1 MNEGVFMKSVLVKY
15 PKLKIYYVMAG
26 GLSMICSVLLL
37 YATNA
42 MSTLTA
48 HITTNG
54 LINISIYIYKVL
66 LLFIC
71 FHFVDHVLFRKMK
84 TIVQEYLHQQ
94 VYCQLSNGLN
104 RQKLND
110 FNESGDLYAL
120 IQSDAEDSISFL
132 SDTFI
137 DIIYQLIRLAMVL
150 VYIFVIN
157 IQLSCFYVL
166 STIISIL
173 VQKKFSASVSKA
185 NEDTKQKEI
194 AMNTIL
200 QNIVKNRLVIKMN
213 DADAFAKELYEDKV
227 NAYTDAYMNV
237 ESKAL
242 PFRMIGIFFGL
253 FPILSLCVAGV
264 YMVPKGLV
272 SLSAFLSI
280 EYICNCVVYDQ
291 LHFSDFI
298 TESAKAF
305 VSVKRIA
312 GFGDT
317 VENDCEHTNQT
328 GDITLEHVSYQYP
341 NGNKKAL
348 DDISLHV
355 PYGSKV
361 AIVGKSGSGKSTLLK
376 IIASFIKQDQGVC
389 DIPEVSFVEQ
399 FPYLFTD
406 SVKNNITCWKN
417 FKEDEYQHVLQ
428 ICKINE
434 FLNDDQMI
442 LEKNA
447 SNLSGGQKQ
456 RIAIARAL
464 MNHKNVS
471 LFDESFSGIDT
482 KNALEILKKI
492 IEEYKDQTMIFSI
505 HQLELLE
512 MMDRV
517 VVMENGSIVFDGTYR
532 EYEANYGKE

>member
-15 PKLKIYYVMAG
+15 PKLKIYYVMVG
-26 GLSMICSVLLL
+26 GLSLICSVLLL

-42 MSTLTA
+42 MSTLTV

-66 LLFIC
+66 LLFLC

-84 TIVQEYLHQQ
+84 TMVQEYLHQQ

-305 VSVKRIA
+305 VSVKRIV

-341 NGNKKAL
+341 NVNKKAL

-376 IIASFIKQDQGVC
+376 IIASFIQQDQGVC

-406 SVKNNITCWKN
+406 SVKNNITCWKS

>member
-1 MNEGVFMKSVLVKY
+1 MNEGDFMKSVLAKY
-15 PKLKIYYVMAG
+15 PKLKIYYVMVG
-26 GLSMICSVLLL
+26 GLSLICSVLLL

-66 LLFIC
+66 LLFLC

-84 TIVQEYLHQQ
+84 TMIQEYLHQQ
-94 VYCQLSNGLN
+94 VYCQLSDGLN

-120 IQSDAEDSISFL
+120 IQNDAEDSISFL

-305 VSVKRIA
+305 VSVKRIV
-312 GFGDT
+312 GFGGT

-341 NGNKKAL
+341 NVNKKAL

-376 IIASFIKQDQGVC
+376 IIASFIQQDQGVC

-406 SVKNNITCWKN
+406 SVKNNITCWKS

-532 EYEANYGKE
+532 EYEANYGKK

>member
-1 MNEGVFMKSVLVKY
+1 MNEGVFMKGVLAKY
-15 PKLKIYYVMAG
+15 SKLKIYYVMVG
-26 GLSMICSVLLL
+26 GLSLICSVVLL

-66 LLFIC
+66 LLFLC

-84 TIVQEYLHQQ
+84 TMVQEYLHQQ
-94 VYCQLSNGLN
+94 VYCQLSDGLN
-104 RQKLND
+104 RQKLNN

-120 IQSDAEDSISFL
+120 IQSDVEDSISFL

-264 YMVPKGLV
+264 YMVPKDLV

-305 VSVKRIA
+305 VSVKRIV
-312 GFGDT
+312 GFGKN
-317 VENDCEHTNQT
+317 VENDCENVNQT

-406 SVKNNITCWKN
+406 SVKNNITCWKS

-428 ICKINE
+428 ICRINE

-492 IEEYKDQTMIFSI
+492 IEEYNDQTMIFSI

-512 MMDRV
+512 MMDRI

>member
-15 PKLKIYYVMAG
+15 PKLKIYYVLVG

-54 LINISIYIYKVL
+54 LINISVYIHKVL
-66 LLFIC
+66 LLFLC

-84 TIVQEYLHQQ
+84 SMVQEYLHQQ
-94 VYCQLSNGLN
+94 VYCQLSDGLN
-104 RQKLND
+104 RKKLND

-305 VSVKRIA
+305 VSVKRIV
-312 GFGDT
+312 GFGKN
-317 VENDCEHTNQT
+317 VENDCENVNQT

-376 IIASFIKQDQGVC
+376 MIASFIKQDQGVC

-406 SVKNNITCWKN
+406 SVKNNITCWKS

>member
-1 MNEGVFMKSVLVKY
+1 MNEGVFMKGVLAKY
-15 PKLKIYYVMAG
+15 SKLKIYYVMVG
-26 GLSMICSVLLL
+26 GLSLICSVLLL

-66 LLFIC
+66 LLFLC
-71 FHFVDHVLFRKMK
+71 FHFVNHVLFRKMK
-84 TIVQEYLHQQ
+84 SMVQQYLHQQ
-94 VYCQLSNGLN
+94 VYCQLSDGLN

-120 IQSDAEDSISFL
+120 IQSDVEDSISFL

-305 VSVKRIA
+305 VSVKRIVD
-312 GFGDT
+312 FGKN
-317 VENDCEHTNQT
+317 VENDCEHVNQT

-376 IIASFIKQDQGVC
+376 IIAEFIKQDQGVC

-406 SVKNNITCWKN
+406 SVKNNITCWKS
-417 FKEDEYQHVLQ
+417 FKEEEYQHVLQ
-428 ICKINE
+428 ICRINE

-482 KNALEILKKI
+482 KNALEILKNI
-492 IEEYKDQTMIFSI
+492 IEEYNDQTMIFSI

-512 MMDRV
+512 MMDRI

>member
-84 TIVQEYLHQQ
+84 TMVQEYLHQQ

-272 SLSAFLSI
+272 SLSTFLSI

-312 GFGDT
+312 GFGET
-317 VENDCEHTNQT
+317 GENDCEHTNQT

-341 NGNKKAL
+341 NVNKKAL

-376 IIASFIKQDQGVC
+376 IIASFIQQDQGVC

-406 SVKNNITCWKN
+406 SVKNNITCWKS

-482 KNALEILKKI
+482 KNALEILKNI
-492 IEEYKDQTMIFSI
+492 IEEYNDQTMIFSI

-512 MMDRV
+512 MMDRI

>member
-1 MNEGVFMKSVLVKY
+1 MKSVLVKC

-84 TIVQEYLHQQ
+84 TMVQEYLHQQ
-94 VYCQLSNGLN
+94 VYCQLSNELN

-272 SLSAFLSI
+272 SLSTFLSI

-305 VSVKRIA
+305 VSVKRIV

-341 NGNKKAL
+341 NVNKKAL

-376 IIASFIKQDQGVC
+376 IIAAFIKQDQGVC

-406 SVKNNITCWKN
+406 SVKNNITCWKS

-428 ICKINE
+428 ICRINE

-512 MMDRV
+512 MMDRI

>member
-15 PKLKIYYVMAG
+15 PKLKIYYVMVG

-54 LINISIYIYKVL
+54 LINISVYIHKVL
-66 LLFIC
+66 LLFLC

-84 TIVQEYLHQQ
+84 SMVQEYLHQQ
-94 VYCQLSNGLN
+94 VYCQLSDGLN
-104 RQKLND
+104 RKKLND

-272 SLSAFLSI
+272 SLSTFLSI

-341 NGNKKAL
+341 NVNKKAL
-348 DDISLHV
+348 GDISLHV

-376 IIASFIKQDQGVC
+376 MIASFIKQDQGVC

-406 SVKNNITCWKN
+406 SVKNNITCWKS

-464 MNHKNVS
+464 MNHKNVL

-482 KNALEILKKI
+482 KNALEILKNI
-492 IEEYKDQTMIFSI
+492 IKEYKDQTMIFSI

>member
-1 MNEGVFMKSVLVKY
+1 MNEGVFMKGVLAKY
-15 PKLKIYYVMAG
+15 SKLKIYYVMVG
-26 GLSMICSVLLL
+26 GLSLICSVVLL

-66 LLFIC
+66 LLFLC

-84 TIVQEYLHQQ
+84 TMVQEYLHQQ
-94 VYCQLSNGLN
+94 VYCQLSDGLN
-104 RQKLND
+104 RQKLNN

-120 IQSDAEDSISFL
+120 IQSDVEDSISFL

-305 VSVKRIA
+305 VSVKRIV
-312 GFGDT
+312 GFGKN
-317 VENDCEHTNQT
+317 VENDCENVNQT

-361 AIVGKSGSGKSTLLK
+361 AVVGKSGSGKSTLLK

-406 SVKNNITCWKN
+406 SVKNNITCWKS

-482 KNALEILKKI
+482 KNALEILKNI
-492 IEEYKDQTMIFSI
+492 IEEYNDQTMIFSI

-512 MMDRV
+512 MMDRI

>member
-1 MNEGVFMKSVLVKY
+1 MKSVLAKY
-15 PKLKIYYVMAG
+15 PKLKIYYVMVG
-26 GLSMICSVLLL
+26 GLSLICSVLLL

-54 LINISIYIYKVL
+54 LINISIYIDKVL

-84 TIVQEYLHQQ
+84 SMVQKYLHQK
-94 VYCQLSNGLN
+94 VYCQLSDGLN

-137 DIIYQLIRLAMVL
+137 DIIYQLIRLVMVL

-157 IQLSCFYVL
+157 IQLSCFYVV
-166 STIISIL
+166 STMISIL
-173 VQKKFSASVSKA
+173 VQKRFSASVSKA

-200 QNIVKNRLVIKMN
+200 QNVVKNRLVIKMN

-272 SLSAFLSI
+272 SLRTFLSI

-305 VSVKRIA
+305 VSVKRIV
-312 GFGDT
+312 GFGENADT
-317 VENDCEHTNQT
+317 DRGHKNQT
-328 GDITLEHVSYQYP
+328 GDITIEHVSYQYS
-341 NGNKKAL
+341 NVNKLAL

-376 IIASFIKQDQGVC
+376 MIASFIQQDQGVC

-406 SVKNNITCWKN
+406 SVKNNITCWKKC
-417 FKEDEYQHVLQ
+417 KEDEYKHILQ

-464 MNHKNVS
+464 MNHKDVL

-482 KNALEILKKI
+482 KNALEILRKI

-517 VVMENGSIVFDGTYR
+517 IVMENGSIVFDGTYR